1 MGKKQ
6 AYGGLDYFRIVA
18 ALMVIAIHTSPLTSV
33 NGEMDFFA
41 TRILARIAVP
51 FFFMVSGQF
60 VLGEL
65 FEGSSGDTGRVRR
78 SLKKL
83 VFLYLGV
90 ILLYLPLGVY
100 AGHYSNLSVSGV
112 LKMLFF
118 DGTFYHLWYFPA
130 CILGMGIVC
139 LGSRVLPLPVM
150 VGISAVLY
158 LVGLLGD
165 SYFGLTEQIPVL
177 ASIYE
182 KGFEISSYTRNGIF
196 FAPLF
201 LLLGVVVHRRKEQ
214 GMEGKTRA
222 YLLLSLGSFAAM
234 TAEGLLLH
242 HLGWQRHDSMYIFL
256 VPVMVGLYSLLSG
269 IEVSGKKSCRVI
281 AEWVYILH
289 PAMIVVIRAVS
300 GFLHLTKW
308 CVDNSIIHYLLVSAA
323 SFIAAYMIWL
333 ICSYFHGSNHPEGRA
348 WIEIDKK
355 ALKQNVEFLQ
365 SKLPT
370 DCRLMPA
377 IKANAYG
384 HGATLVARE
393 LAKLGVTSFCVAGVM
408 EGVDL
413 RRAGITGEILVLGYT
428 DPAQFPLLKRH
439 HLMQTVVDYEYA
451 RVLNAYGRKMHVHIG
466 VDTGMHR
473 LGERSENIDALC
485 DIFKMEHLVID
496 GMFTHLSADDTMGQ
510 AEQDFTNAQ
519 VEAFYQVVQEI
530 KKRGYHC
537 PKLHLQSSYG
547 VLNYPELSEDYA
559 RVGIALYGVL
569 STGEDTLKWRK
580 DLEPVLSLKT
590 RVVTVR
596 DLYAGES
603 AGYGMEY
610 IAKENM
616 RIATLAIGY
625 ADGLPR
631 ALSKEQGYVLIHGK
645 RAAIIGLI
653 CMDQA
658 IVDVSGIPDVAEGDV
673 AVIIGAE
680 GDEEILASDL
690 AKACGTI
697 TNEILSRLGQRLERV
712 VV

>member
-6 AYGGLDYFRIVA
+6 AYGGLDYFRIGA

-33 NGEMDFFA
+33 NGELDFFL
-41 TRILARIAVP
+41 TRILARVAVP

-60 VLGEL
+60 VLGGL
-65 FEGSSGDTGRVRR
+65 FDDGRAVWENVGK

-83 VFLYLGV
+83 LLLYFGSIV
-90 ILLYLPLGVY
+90 LYLPLGIY
-100 AGHYSNLSVSGV
+100 AGHYENLSITEV
-112 LKMLFF
+112 LKMLLF

-130 CILGMGIVC
+130 CISGMVVVF
-139 LGSRVLPLPVM
+139 LGSRFLSMPVM
-150 VGISAVLY
+150 LGISGILY
-158 LVGLLGD
+158 VFGLLGD
-165 SYFGLTEQIPVL
+165 SWFGLTEQIPALVSVYKKL
-177 ASIYE
+177 
-182 KGFEISSYTRNGIF
+182 FEISSYTRNGIF

-201 LLLGVVVHRRKEQ
+201 LLLGAAMGKRKTKGRR
-214 GMEGKTRA
+214 GIA
-222 YLLLSLGSFAAM
+222 LSVFLLSFAAM

-256 VPVMVGLYSLLSG
+256 VPVMVSLYALLLSA
-269 IEVSGKKSCRVI
+269 EAPGKKSCRVI

-289 PAMIVVIRAVS
+289 PAMIVVVRGVCGI
-300 GFLHLTKW
+300 LHLTRW
-308 CVDNSIIHYLLVSAA
+308 CVDNSVIHYLLVSAA
-323 SFIAAYMIWL
+323 SFAAAYIIWL
-333 ICSYFHGSNHPEGRA
+333 LQSYFHGDNHPEGRA
-348 WIEIDKK
+348 WIEIDKQ
-355 ALKQNVEFLQ
+355 ALGQNVEFLQ
-365 SKLPT
+365 SQLPS

-393 LAKLGVTSFCVAGVM
+393 LAKLGIDAFCVAGVM
-408 EGVDL
+408 EGVAL

-428 DPAQFPLLKRH
+428 DPEQFPLLKRH

-451 RVLNAYGRKMHVHIG
+451 QALNAYGRRLHVHIG

-473 LGERSENIDALC
+473 LGERSENINELC
-485 DIFKMEHLVID
+485 DIFKMEHLIID

-519 VEAFYQVVQEI
+519 VEAFYQVVDEI
-530 KKRGYHC
+530 KKRGYRC

-569 STGEDTLKWRK
+569 STSDDTLKWRK
-580 DLEPVLSLKT
+580 ELAPVLSLKT

-596 DLYAGES
+596 NLYAGES
-603 AGYGMEY
+603 AGYGMQFT
-610 IAKENM
+610 AKENM

-631 ALSKEQGYVLIHGK
+631 ALSGEQGYVLIHGR

-673 AVIIGAE
+673 AVIIGSE
-680 GDEEILASDL
+680 GGEEILASDL
-690 AKACGTI
+690 ANACGTI